1 MRITRRQLRQLIQE
15 QVRPLWEFDYGSS
28 DNYIDNTWIDG
39 TDWSD
44 IKGTIVGDATLDPS
58 MRYSG
63 PYDFNLDDE
72 GWEKLERKARAAG
85 ETIKGED

>member
-15 QVRPLWEFDYGSS
+15 QDRQLWEFYIDNST
-28 DNYIDNTWIDG
+28 NYIDNTWIDG

-44 IKGTIVGDATLDPS
+44 IKGTTVGAATLDPS

-85 ETIKGED
+85 ETIKDPS